1 MRSTSPV
8 SRPAWVGA
16 MNALTGTGGADRK
29 SPVEVFATAASVVTR
44 SPYAEA
50 TGIKHGKLGRWTD
63 GVAEL
68 RSARTEFAAYWD
80 AHNVQVLGKR
90 ERARQR
96 GDVPDPLWVVLG
108 DSTAQGLGAPGP
120 KGGYVGQTLEQL
132 RRTTGSHWRVLNL
145 SVSGALIRDVLA
157 DQIPRLD
164 GLHPDLVTCGAGV
177 NDILYSPPGKL
188 FGDLRT
194 LLAAV
199 PEDTVMLD
207 LPLLSGFWWV
217 VGRMSV
223 PYITRINR
231 VVHEVAIERNLKV
244 ADVSRHFVAPWGG
257 KFSVD
262 NFHPSQDGYR
272 DWSRALIEAISAGPA
287 AAAAAAPEYPPRT
300 KGASLAVAPG
310 ARLHHADHQQ
320 VH

>member
-16 MNALTGTGGADRK
+16 MNALTGTRGASRK
-29 SPVEVFATAASVVTR
+29 SPVEIFADAASVVTR
-44 SPYAEA
+44 SPYAEV
-50 TGIKHGKLGRWTD
+50 TGLKHGKLGRWTD

-68 RSARTEFAAYWD
+68 RSARTEFGAYWD
-80 AHNVQVLGKR
+80 AHNDQVLTKR
-90 ERARQR
+90 ERATRD
-96 GDVPDPLWVVLG
+96 GADLDPLWVVLG

-120 KGGYVGQTLEQL
+120 RGGYVGQTLYQL
-132 RRTTGSHWRVLNL
+132 RRTTGSHWQVLNL
-145 SVSGALIRDVLA
+145 SVSGALMRDVLA
-157 DQIPRLD
+157 DQIPLLD
-164 GLHPDLVTCGAGV
+164 GQRPDLVTCGAAA
-177 NDILYSPPGKL
+177 NDILYSAPGKL

-207 LPLLSGFWWV
+207 LPLLSGFWGI

-231 VVHEVAIERNLKV
+231 VIQEVATERRLRV
-244 ADVSRHFVAPWGG
+244 AEVSRHFVPPWVG

-272 DWSRALIEAISAGPA
+272 DWSRALVEALTPGPA
-287 AAAAAAPEYPPRT
+287 AAAAA
-300 KGASLAVAPG
+300 
-310 ARLHHADHQQ
+310 
-320 VH
+320 

>member
-16 MNALTGTGGADRK
+16 MNALTGTRGASRK
-29 SPVEVFATAASVVTR
+29 SPVEIFADAASVVTR
-44 SPYAEA
+44 SPYAEV
-50 TGIKHGKLGRWTD
+50 TGLKHGKLGRWTD

-80 AHNVQVLGKR
+80 AHNDQVLTKR
-90 ERARQR
+90 ERAMRD
-96 GDVPDPLWVVLG
+96 GADLDPLWVVLG

-120 KGGYVGQTLEQL
+120 RGGYVGQTLYQL
-132 RRTTGSHWRVLNL
+132 RRTTGSHWQVLNL
-145 SVSGALIRDVLA
+145 SVSGALMRDVLA
-157 DQIPRLD
+157 DQIPLLD
-164 GLHPDLVTCGAGV
+164 GQRPDLVTCGAAA
-177 NDILYSPPGKL
+177 NDILYSAPGKL

-207 LPLLSGFWWV
+207 LPLLSGFWGI

-231 VVHEVAIERNLKV
+231 VIQEVATERRLRV
-244 ADVSRHFVAPWGG
+244 AEVSRHFVPPWVG

-272 DWSRALIEAISAGPA
+272 DWSRALVEALIPGQAAVA
-287 AAAAAAPEYPPRT
+287 AA
-300 KGASLAVAPG
+300 
-310 ARLHHADHQQ
+310 
-320 VH
+320 

>member
-16 MNALTGTGGADRK
+16 MNALTGTRGASRK
-29 SPVEVFATAASVVTR
+29 SPVEIFADAASVVTR
-44 SPYAEA
+44 SPYAEV
-50 TGIKHGKLGRWTD
+50 TGLKHGKLGRWTD

-68 RSARTEFAAYWD
+68 RSARTEFAVYWD
-80 AHNVQVLGKR
+80 AHNDQVLTKR
-90 ERARQR
+90 ERAVRD
-96 GDVPDPLWVVLG
+96 GADLDPLWVVLG

-120 KGGYVGQTLEQL
+120 RGGYVGQTLYQL
-132 RRTTGSHWRVLNL
+132 RRTTGSHWQVLNL
-145 SVSGALIRDVLA
+145 SVSGALMRDVIA

-164 GLHPDLVTCGAGV
+164 GQRPDLVTCGAAA
-177 NDILYSPPGKL
+177 NDIMYSAPGKL

-207 LPLLSGFWWV
+207 LPLLSGFWGI

-231 VVHEVAIERNLKV
+231 VIREVASERGLRV
-244 ADVSRHFVAPWGG
+244 AEVSRHFVPPWVG

-272 DWSRALIEAISAGPA
+272 DWSRALVEALTPGPA
-287 AAAAAAPEYPPRT
+287 AVAAA
-300 KGASLAVAPG
+300 
-310 ARLHHADHQQ
+310 
-320 VH
+320 